1 MTRLG
6 QNAQASEKLSAHFL
20 RRTYRAPDDWARRA
34 AASVNR
40 SMSYTDSF
48 DATPGYGGGYGRQRQ
63 AYPPNPGPAGGQWFQ
78 PTESPQTVITS
89 QPGTS
94 TSVMSRP
101 AYANADPS
109 WRTEPARARKP
120 GVFTG
125 ALTGLL
131 AAALAVG
138 VATLVAAFVRPQAS
152 PLIAVGEP
160 FINRTPGSVMNFA
173 AAHFG
178 MNGNMVVQAGAAGLI
193 AIIAI
198 IIGVLAVKHPAA
210 GVTGM
215 ILLMLSGAF
224 LVITRPGSQAMDAV
238 PTVIGGVIGVAALMW
253 LVRSAYRGVR
263 S

>member
-1 MTRLG
+1 
-6 QNAQASEKLSAHFL
+6 
-20 RRTYRAPDDWARRA
+20 
-34 AASVNR
+34 
-40 SMSYTDSF
+40 MSYTDSF
-48 DATPGYGGGYGRQRQ
+48 DATPGYGGGYGRQQQ
-63 AYPPNPGPAGGQWFQ
+63 AYPPTSGRGGGQWFQ
-78 PTESPQTVITS
+78 PNESPQTVITS
-89 QPGTS
+89 QPATS

-101 AYANADPS
+101 AYANADPQMVAGGRAGAE
-109 WRTEPARARKP
+109 RTWGRRKP

-125 ALTGLL
+125 ALAGLL

-193 AIIAI
+193 ALIAI
-198 IIGVLAVKHPAA
+198 IIGALAIKHPAA

-224 LVITRPGSQAMDAV
+224 LVITRPGSQAMDAM
-238 PTVIGGVIGVAALMW
+238 PTAVGGVIGVAALMW
-253 LVRSAYRGVR
+253 LVRSAYRGSR
-263 S
+263 A